1 MAHPTTPVVPRDG
14 QLVVSDNTGTPIS
27 YTIVYEDGDFSID
40 EVQEDYANTAS
51 MKDRG
56 IWYNERKTDEQDLNF
71 TFTCHVTHFS
81 SATDGSPLDA
91 VLKKGKFASG
101 VSVLDLP
108 SFCGSEHLAPLLPEG
123 VPMVAAFK
131 TISAHTL
138 AAVDKPLDCDVL
150 VCGNDAAAKAR
161 VIEAASKTVPAAV
174 THEFIARGER
184 KNTSAGNVV

>member
-101 VSVLDLP
+101 VSVLGTSADVWATKWVFTVEATNYGEANDHVLTMTKVRTTAA
-108 SFCGSEHLAPLLPEG
+108 FAEG
-123 VPMVAAFK
+123 VPAK
-131 TISAHTL
+131 WTIKGKILNPS
-138 AAVDKPLDCDVL
+138 
-150 VCGNDAAAKAR
+150 
-161 VIEAASKTVPAAV
+161 STVTWA
-174 THEFIARGER
+174 T
-184 KNTSAGNVV
+184 